1 MMADRGHGTLLIANY
16 NRAGRAMLGYS
27 WCFHN
32 ESFCC
37 VDDAVL
43 Q

>member
-1 MMADRGHGTLLIANY
+1 MKADRGHGALLIANY
-16 NRAGRAMLGYS
+16 NQAGRMMLGYRL
-27 WCFHN
+27 CFGN

>member
-1 MMADRGHGTLLIANY
+1 MIADRGHGALVIANY
-16 NRAGRAMLGYS
+16 NQADRAMLGYRL
-27 WCFHN
+27 CFNN